1 MPVRDKFFG
10 LLVALIAI
18 LVVFPF
24 FRNFPIVNAL
34 LKIFIT
40 AVLLLSVYAISEN
53 KRSLFIASGL
63 CAPGFLCNWMS
74 HFYAHAVPIILANL
88 FIFLF
93 SIYIVCEIL
102 IKIFSSKSVTLN
114 LIYGSLCVYFLIGF
128 AWGFLFNIID
138 IINPGS
144 FELNSA
150 NVVNNEHSLTAS
162 KNLPSFIYYSF
173 ITLTTLG
180 YGDITPLT
188 PPAQSLSAFEA
199 IVGQLYLTVLVAWL
213 VGLLVANRE

>member
-1 MPVRDKFFG
+1 MPMKDKFFG
-10 LLVALIAI
+10 LLLALIAI

-34 LKIFIT
+34 LKVFIT

-63 CAPGFLCNWMS
+63 CTPGIIFNWMS
-74 HFYAHAVPIILANL
+74 HFYDHSVPIIFANL

-93 SIYIVCEIL
+93 SIYIIYEIL
-102 IKIFSSKSVTLN
+102 IKIFSSKSVTIH
-114 LIYGSLCVYFLIGF
+114 LIYGALCVYFLIGF
-128 AWGFLFNIID
+128 AWGFLFNVIE

-144 FELNSA
+144 FKLNTL
-150 NVVNNEHSLTAS
+150 NFVNGEHSLTAP

-199 IVGQLYLTVLVAWL
+199 IIGQLYLTVLVAWL